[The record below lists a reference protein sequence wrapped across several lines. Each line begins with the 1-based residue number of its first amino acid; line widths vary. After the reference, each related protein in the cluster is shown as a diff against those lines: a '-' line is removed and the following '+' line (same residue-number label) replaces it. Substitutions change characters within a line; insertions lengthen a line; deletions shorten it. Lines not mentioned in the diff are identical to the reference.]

1 MADQH
6 VDQVL
11 TAAGVSAEVLAE
23 LKALPADAADFTIDK
38 YIAPVR
44 TAFETRLENDPEFL
58 KKVNVLEKLPA
69 EVKKSIESGQYGRF
83 MNETKEVLKAKG
95 FSDDEIKD
103 MEKLGLKGF
112 LNAGLD
118 GYSKKSGAPE
128 ALTKVQTDLAN
139 ALREKSDLTEKQKQ
153 LIEEAVNGEK
163 SKADIR
169 FERWAMT
176 NEINALEG
184 AKIGDKVL
192 KFAVAPSLVSGPIH
206 EGVKAQYAVI
216 LNPETERFE
225 LKQKANPQLD
235 VLDAAGKK
243 VTYQQAAVV
252 VAKNLNL
259 VTEVAAEKTPNPK
272 KTVRVDGDGTETAAS
287 GGIDAH
293 IRKAAGLP
301 AE

>member
-23 LKALPADAADFTIDK
+23 LKALPADAADFTTDK
-38 YIAPVR
+38 YIAPVSL
-44 TAFETRLENDPEFL
+44 AFQTRLENDPEFL
-58 KKVNVLEKLPA
+58 KKVNTLEKLPA

-95 FSDDEIKD
+95 FTDDEIKD

-128 ALTKVQTDLAN
+128 ALTKVQQDLADALRQKTDLTAN
-139 ALREKSDLTEKQKQ
+139 QQK
-153 LIEEAVNGEK
+153 LIDDAVNGEK
-163 SKADIR
+163 SKSDLR
-169 FERWAMT
+169 FERWATT

-225 LKQKANPQLD
+225 LKQKAHPE
-235 VLDAAGKK
+235 LDALGSDGKK
-243 VTYQQAAVV
+243 ITYQQAAVA

-259 VTEVAAEKTPNPK
+259 VTEVAAEKVPAGK
-272 KTVRVDGDGTETAAS
+272 KVVKVDGDGTETAS
-287 GGIDAH
+287 TGGIDAH